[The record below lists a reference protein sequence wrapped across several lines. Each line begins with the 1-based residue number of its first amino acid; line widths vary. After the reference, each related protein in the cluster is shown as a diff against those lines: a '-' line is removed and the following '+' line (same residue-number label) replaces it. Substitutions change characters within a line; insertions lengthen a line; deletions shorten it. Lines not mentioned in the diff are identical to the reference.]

1 MLITPLISGQS
12 KMSGAAAR
20 LMQRSR
26 LMGAVMEATGTA
38 LRMSLSDVAAL
49 AQVQRPVVST
59 WRRRSSGG
67 PLPFPAAAATAN
79 GVELF
84 DADEVTAW
92 LQATGRGN
100 NPEAT
105 NDAAVFARLAAPA
118 AGAPRDSRQTF
129 DGLTSL
135 LALKVI
141 TGQALSRTSPA
152 ELLDSA
158 DEADPDDVFL
168 YSELEAMGS
177 ALPGLA
183 NFADRLADSAFS
195 APAAFEKLLAHR
207 FKAGLREQS
216 DTALTDAALK
226 LVGTTALELSAT
238 LDGKPLFVDS
248 TPGGSDVM
256 LSIVQQSG
264 ESGTVTFLAADH
276 DGGASRL
283 ARRRLAVHGADSA
296 PVKVDAKGAFT
307 VSGPAV
313 HVAQYPAPGDPAL
326 DTTGILLGIE
336 NIVLQMDDS
345 QRAVVIAPARVLCD
359 ALPGEA
365 GNLRAGLLR
374 SGRVRAIVRLQ
385 PGLLRAKPREPQAM
399 WVLGPSFAEV
409 PIADRWTMVADLST
423 SPLTLDVSQDL
434 ISDAVA
440 SMGSR
445 ATIRAHSF
453 RFARLVQTRV
463 LLAGRGALVSVSP
476 PRSSTAARGIETALR
491 IEELVRVLS
500 AGAAEAPALPAVQP
514 AAVGAPLQPATV
526 QELMNTGSLRYVKG
540 VRLDEADLNGRAGSR
555 ILGREELLEPHN
567 AQPRFIT
574 LLDFAAKY
582 PAGRLTEPGDV
593 VFCTSA
599 RPAAM
604 VDAEGGAVVVF
615 PARILR
621 IDQGDPG
628 GLVPAAVVRDIT
640 RLDPADKTWR
650 NWLLRRTPDAQRR
663 PLSDALKV
671 LQHEKARARERL
683 NQLGELATLITDGVA
698 GGSLTLTDLITHAGP
713 EGTK

>member
-1 MLITPLISGQS
+1 MDT
-12 KMSGAAAR
+12 
-20 LMQRSR
+20 
-26 LMGAVMEATGTA
+26 ATGT
-38 LRMSLSDVAAL
+38 LRMTLADVASL
-49 AQVQRPVVST
+49 AQVQRPVVSM
-59 WRRRSSGG
+59 WRKRSSGG
-67 PLPFPAAAATAN
+67 PLPFPGAAATAN

-100 NPEAT
+100 NPEAH
-105 NDAAVFARLAAPA
+105 NDVAVYAKLTVPA
-118 AGAPRDSRQTF
+118 AEAPRNSRQTF

-141 TGQALSRTSPA
+141 TGETLSKSSA
-152 ELLDSA
+152 ADLLDAA

-168 YSELEAMGS
+168 YSELEALGS

-183 NFADRLADSAFS
+183 SFADRLADSAFS
-195 APAAFEKLLAHR
+195 ASAAFEKLLGHR
-207 FKAGLREQS
+207 FKEGLREHS

-226 LVGTTALELSAT
+226 LVAAAATGLAST
-238 LDGKPLFVDS
+238 LDSRPLFVDS

-256 LSIVQQSG
+256 LSIVHQFG
-264 ESGTVTFLAADH
+264 ESAPVTFLNADH

-283 ARRRLAVHGADSA
+283 ARRRLAVHGTDSG
-296 PVKVDAKGAFT
+296 PVRVDAKGAFA

-326 DTTGILLGIE
+326 DTVGILSGIE

-365 GNLRAGLLR
+365 GNLRSDLLR

-385 PGLLRAKPREPQAM
+385 QGMLRAKPREPQAL
-399 WVLGPSFAEV
+399 WVLGPSFADV

-423 SPLTLDVSQDL
+423 TPLTLDVSQDL
-434 ISDAVA
+434 ISDVVA
-440 SMGSR
+440 SMGDR

-463 LLAGRGALVSVSP
+463 LLARTGALVSVP
-476 PRSSTAARGIETALR
+476 PGRSTTAAAGAEAALR
-491 IEELVRVLS
+491 VEKLVRVLS
-500 AGAAEAPALPAVQP
+500 SSAAESSALPAVLP
-514 AAVGAPLQPATV
+514 TESNAPPPPATV
-526 QELMNTGSLRYVKG
+526 QDLINSGNLKYLKG
-540 VRLDEADLNGRAGSR
+540 IRLEVADLQGKAGSR
-555 ILGREELLEPHN
+555 ILGREELMDPHH
-567 AQPRFIT
+567 AEPRFIT

-593 VFCTSA
+593 VFCTSP
-599 RPAAM
+599 RPATM
-604 VDAEGGAVVVF
+604 VDTEGGAVVVF

-628 GLVPAAVVRDIT
+628 GLLPAVVAADING
-640 RLDPADKTWR
+640 LNPADKTWR
-650 NWLLRRTPDAQRR
+650 NWRLRRTAEAQRQ
-663 PLSDALKV
+663 PLTNALEA
-671 LQHEKARARERL
+671 LQHEQAQARERL
-683 NQLGELATLITDGVA
+683 KQLEELATLITDGVA
-698 GGSLTLTDLITHAGP
+698 GGSLTLTDPISIAAP
-713 EGTK
+713 EEGTA